1 MEPSFVD
8 TDHDFGNITE
18 MIRKNVNK
26 KTGGILAV
34 HNFGIPGELE
44 LIEKLA
50 EELGSL
56 YCMMLLLRLV

>member
-1 MEPSFVD
+1 
-8 TDHDFGNITE
+8 

-50 EELGSL
+50 EELGLPLL
-56 YCMMLLLRLV
+56 YDLCLLRLV